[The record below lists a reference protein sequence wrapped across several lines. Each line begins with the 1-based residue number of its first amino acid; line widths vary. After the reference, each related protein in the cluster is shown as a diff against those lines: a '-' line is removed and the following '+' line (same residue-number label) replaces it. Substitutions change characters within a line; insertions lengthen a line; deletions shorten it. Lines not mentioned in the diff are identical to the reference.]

1 MYKPKYIFVWRSCI
15 RSTSL
20 TPQSSITITEGFGSR
35 LIPHTGWHEE
45 HRFLS
50 SVLISSLW
58 HCCIFT
64 QLWPSVSPWWE
75 EWTQQLNSWEF
86 EAWDIWIGNREHPSS
101 LLPLC
106 QPCARQ
112 WLGSKEDPI
121 KPTFMRYVAFLSSD
135 MEVFFFFSKQTK
147 HSENAPLVFVIPI
160 WPWTPRQSVNSGRT
174 DAACVRSVIVCEFGL
189 VFIAT
194 YFTRSNPSAL
204 PYCFLYRDF
213 HFSSRRCC
221 SLKQTGWW
229 RRWQHRKDMAATH
242 THTLA
247 PTQQKCSRTFEGW
260 RELSL

>member
-135 MEVFFFFSKQTK
+135 MEVFFFF
-147 HSENAPLVFVIPI
+147 E
-160 WPWTPRQSVNSGRT
+160 T
-174 DAACVRSVIVCEFGL
+174 DKTFRKCTTCLCDPNLAVDTAAKCQQR
-189 VFIAT
+189 A
-194 YFTRSNPSAL
+194 
-204 PYCFLYRDF
+204 
-213 HFSSRRCC
+213 HRCC
-221 SLKQTGWW
+221 LCSLS
-229 RRWQHRKDMAATH
+229 H
-242 THTLA
+242 
-247 PTQQKCSRTFEGW
+247 
-260 RELSL
+260 SLWIRFGFHCNILY